1 MAKEVPEIDL
11 ILGGHDHILFQK
23 KVGQTLILKSGCNFN
38 NFSFLELDFGKINK
52 SPNYEFEKYNVVI
65 ETVEVDEKYSEDLD
79 LKNYVDDYQRD
90 TEKQME
96 KVHNFFF
103 FRISSCGLIFF

>member
-52 SPNYEFEKYNVVI
+52 SPNYEFEKYNLVI
-65 ETVEVDEKYSEDLD
+65 ETVDVDEKYNEDPD
-79 LKNYVDDYQRD
+79 LKNYVDDYQRE

-96 KVHNFFF
+96 KVNTFCLFNL
-103 FRISSCGLIFF
+103 RIS